1 MVEHLNDGMSASRN
15 SNIAPGSRLN
25 HVLDVKRVIAL
36 EQAIAADGTSLSS
49 LMERAGCALADE
61 VRARLP
67 RPACVAVLAGSG
79 NNGGD
84 GWVCARALA
93 EAGWPVTLV
102 SPMEADEIAAEPA
115 RSAAL
120 EAKARAKQLDLPL
133 SLLIAPSPEELAE
146 QLSGAHV
153 VVDAILGTG
162 FSGMQVREP
171 YATWIE
177 LANVRCFPTDLE
189 PSRGH
194 AAEADAGGKAQGAA
208 IMIAADAPS
217 GLSAQTGEAALPC
230 IRADVTVTM
239 LVLKPGLLAPEA
251 ARMTGR
257 VKLAPLVD
265 DVDRFIDVI
274 A

>member
-177 LANVRCFPTDLE
+177 LANARCFPTDLE

-194 AAEADAGGKAQGAA
+194 AAEADAGGKAQGARRCDHDSRRRPIRPVRA
-208 IMIAADAPS
+208 NRRSGASLHPRRRHGDHARAQAGPACPRSGAHDRTRETGAA
-217 GLSAQTGEAALPC
+217 G
-230 IRADVTVTM
+230 
-239 LVLKPGLLAPEA
+239 
-251 ARMTGR
+251 GR
-257 VKLAPLVD
+257 
-265 DVDRFIDVI
+265 R
-274 A
+274 

>member
-1 MVEHLNDGMSASRN
+1 MVKNLSNGASALKDGDITPDSKR
-15 SNIAPGSRLN
+15 N
-25 HVLDVKRVIAL
+25 HVLDVKRVVVL
-36 EQAIAADGTSLSS
+36 EQAIAADGTSLRV
-49 LMERAGCALADE
+49 LMERAGRALADE
-61 VRARLP
+61 VRARVP
-67 RPACVAVLAGSG
+67 RPACVVVLAGSG

-102 SPMEADEIAAEPA
+102 SLMEAEKITAKPA

-120 EAKARAKQLDLPL
+120 EAEARAKELNLPL
-133 SLLIAPSPEELAE
+133 TLLVEPSPEELAAR
-146 QLSGAHV
+146 LKGAHA

-162 FSGMQVREP
+162 FSGTQVREP

-177 LANVRCFPTDLE
+177 LANARCFPTGSGL
-189 PSRGH
+189 SR
-194 AAEADAGGKAQGAA
+194 ECETKADADGKAKGAA
-208 IMIAADAPS
+208 PMIAADAPS

-251 ARMTGR
+251 ARMVGR

-265 DVDRFIDVI
+265 DVDRFIN
-274 A
+274 ALA